1 MTSIGLTTASHS
13 RQSHDIS
20 KCDVQPRQ
28 SCLSSPFVSAVLD
41 KCLEVNRYRS
51 KS

>member
-20 KCDVQPRQ
+20 KFGVQPRQ
-28 SCLSSPFVSAVLD
+28 RRLASPLIPLS
-41 KCLEVNRYRS
+41 YRRP
-51 KS
+51 